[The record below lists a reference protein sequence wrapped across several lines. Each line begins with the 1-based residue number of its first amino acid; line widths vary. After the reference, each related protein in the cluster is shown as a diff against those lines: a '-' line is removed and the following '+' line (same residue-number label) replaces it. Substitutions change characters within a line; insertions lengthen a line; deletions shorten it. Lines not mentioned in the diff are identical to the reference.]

1 MDQVDL
7 VLHSIAPEIHPSP
20 SLASSIAGVPKTSLA
35 GVFSASSADDVVVG
49 SSGNEL
55 VSEVGTASL
64 DELEDDAASDEVELD
79 DEGEGVEEGVITT
92 LDVVGAGAL
101 AGGAGLA
108 AAGGA
113 GLGATLGGGL
123 KAKPFALPDLLS
135 FPVCF
140 AKLLAS
146 CGAEPSP

>member
-1 MDQVDL
+1 
-7 VLHSIAPEIHPSP
+7 
-20 SLASSIAGVPKTSLA
+20 
-35 GVFSASSADDVVVG
+35 VG
-49 SSGNEL
+49 SSGIEL
-55 VSEVGTASL
+55 VSKVGTASL
-64 DELEDDAASDEVELD
+64 DELEDEVISDEVELE
-79 DEGEGVEEGVITT
+79 DEEEEEEEGVIAT

-101 AGGAGLA
+101 AGGAGGGGAGLA

>member
-1 MDQVDL
+1 
-7 VLHSIAPEIHPSP
+7 
-20 SLASSIAGVPKTSLA
+20 
-35 GVFSASSADDVVVG
+35 VG

-64 DELEDDAASDEVELD
+64 DELEDEVISDEVELE
-79 DEGEGVEEGVITT
+79 DEGEEEEEEGVIAT

-101 AGGAGLA
+101 TGGAGGGGAGLA